1 MRPLSRQ
8 RPLPIRKRF
17 RNIFHLGEVYAAE
30 FSSVWENNLFWPIII
45 ALGSGFAAVYYD
57 HDVKSFAD
65 RTVCEQALP
74 GLEEKAKQA
83 KDFMAALSEAAGDK
97 APNVTYRAACID
109 KKPEDFVRDLEDLS
123 GKAKEAEI

>member
-1 MRPLSRQ
+1 
-8 RPLPIRKRF
+8 
-17 RNIFHLGEVYAAE
+17 
-30 FSSVWENNLFWPIII
+30 LFWPIII

-57 HDVKSFAD
+57 QDVKSFAD
-65 RTVCEQALP
+65 RAVCEQTLR

-97 APNVTYRAACID
+97 PPNVTYQRACID

-123 GKAKEAEI
+123 GKPKEAET